1 MDESIKDSYIN
12 DSFKESEV
20 EEEPPNTKSQRKST
34 HVMEESNHG
43 SVAMPETA
51 KNPQIESQE

>member
-20 EEEPPNTKSQRKST
+20 DEEPPITYSQRKST
-34 HVMEESNHG
+34 HVMEESIHG
-43 SVAMPETA
+43 SVAVPETA
-51 KNPQIESQE
+51 KNSHIESQ